1 MPKEAKIGVAK
12 GLQKSY
18 NFPTSTVNLILNK
31 NIFHI
36 SCRYQLIVFIFAE
49 L

>member
-18 NFPTSTVNLILNK
+18 NFPTRKVNSIFSK
-31 NIFHI
+31 NII
-36 SCRYQLIVFIFAE
+36 LQ
-49 L
+49 